1 MTSKIRISMDKM
13 SLSVDVGENA
23 NFLFL
28 KMANELLC
36 NAFGKENTENI
47 LNKMDSVKRTP
58 APAPKMKPIVK
69 EDIEPEKKADTEP
82 NGKTEIEPE
91 NQIKYKGFIYWK
103 CADCGHIRGFCT
115 KKESKGVHCMDC
127 GSDYLFKE
135 PLKPLYAQCECGS
148 KFRYLTN
155 MDEEIFD
162 MECIDCGSP
171 IPIKWNGNKKIY
183 ETIQ

>member
-36 NAFGKENTENI
+36 NAFGKENAENI
-47 LNKMDSVKRTP
+47 LNRLETINR

-69 EDIEPEKKADTEP
+69 EDIEPEEKADTEP

-103 CADCGHIRGFCT
+103 CADCGHVRGLCL
-115 KKESKGVHCMDC
+115 KKESKGIHCMNC
-127 GSDYLFKE
+127 SSDHLFKE

-148 KFRYLTN
+148 HFRYMTN